1 MKNTTHHKCLLL
13 VLIAV
18 ATLIAGCKKEPPA
31 EEVIRPVRA
40 VKIGDTE
47 SVTSRSFPG
56 QAEAT
61 EEVNLTFEVPGRLIE
76 RPVNKGDEVKKG
88 DLLARLDPRDYE
100 NDLATAQ
107 AREKQAKAYWERIDK
122 AVKSGAVSEQDLTD
136 AQAAFDVAKA
146 EVRIK
151 QKALDDTKI
160 TAPYDGIIA
169 ATYVENYEQVRS
181 KQNILR
187 LLDISKIEVTVAIPE
202 NLILMSPYIKEL
214 SCRFDAF
221 SDQELIGYIKEVGTE
236 ASTATRTFPV
246 TVVMEQPKDFNVLPG
261 MACTIQ
267 AKTIELPEGQAQAGY
282 VVPVSSLSTD
292 TAGKS
297 YVWIIDETS
306 QIAKQHEVI
315 NKGLTSIG
323 VQIQG
328 VEKGQWIATAGVHTL
343 RDGQKVRILEG
354 AGQ

>member
-1 MKNTTHHKCLLL
+1 MKNTTHQKWLLL
-13 VLIAV
+13 AF
-18 ATLIAGCKKEPPA
+18 IAGTFFIASCKKELPTKEP
-31 EEVIRPVRA
+31 VRPVRA
-40 VKIGDTE
+40 IKVGDTE
-47 SVTSRSFPG
+47 GVTSRSFPG

-61 EEVNLTFEVPGRLIE
+61 EEVNLTFEVPGRLVE
-76 RPVNKGDEVKKG
+76 RPVDRGDEVKKG

-107 AREKQAKAYWERIDK
+107 ARQVQAKAYWERIDK
-122 AVKSGAVSEQDLTD
+122 AVKTGAVAEQDLTD

-151 QKALDDTKI
+151 QKALDDTQIK
-160 TAPYDGIIA
+160 APYDGSIA

-221 SDQELIGYIKEVGTE
+221 ADQELIGHIKEVGTE
-236 ASTATRTFPV
+236 ASTTTRTFPV
-246 TVVMEQPKDFNVLPG
+246 TVIMEQPKDFKVLPG

-267 AKTIELPEGQAQAGY
+267 AKPVEFPEGQAQIGY
-282 VVPVSSLSTD
+282 IVPVSSLSTD

-297 YVWIIDETS
+297 YVWVIDEAS
-306 QIAKQHEVI
+306 HMVKQQEVV
-315 NKGLTSIG
+315 NKGLTSVG

-328 VEKGQWIATAGVHTL
+328 VEKGQWVATAGVHTL
-343 RDGQKVRILEG
+343 REGQKVRILEEVT
-354 AGQ
+354 Q